1 MTARFDLIY
10 ADLVGAGY
18 RGHLE
23 PVDAVRG
30 IRCATVLDPNE
41 NGVDVFAILASGTPA
56 ADLS

>member
-1 MTARFDLIY
+1 MTARFDLTY

-23 PVDAVRG
+23 PFDAFWGMRY
-30 IRCATVLDPNE
+30 ATVLDPE
-41 NGVDVFAILASGTPA
+41 GDGVDLFATLASGTPA